1 MSKKMI
7 YVISFVLVVG
17 LVTNVTVV
25 RATDW
30 TGSAGDSDWMN
41 PSNWSPILPVAGER
55 VDIENATPLTWP
67 ILDGG
72 TVTCGQV
79 RIAYVG
85 SSVGELTVT
94 GGAILNVVGEL
105 RLGRQE
111 DVPLPTGHLY
121 ISGEDTLIN
130 VTELIEC
137 GRYGNGII
145 DMSGG
150 YLHSDANCGWPSG
163 MGVLVRCT

>member
-1 MSKKMI
+1 MCKKMI

-30 TGSAGDSDWMN
+30 TGAAGDSDWMT
-41 PSNWSPILPVAGER
+41 PANWSPILPVAGER
-55 VDIENATPLTWP
+55 VDIENATPLIWP

-85 SSVGELTVT
+85 NSVGELTVT
-94 GGAILNVVGEL
+94 GGAVLNVAGEL

-111 DVPLPTGHLY
+111 SIPTPVGYLY
-121 ISGEDTLIN
+121 ISGETTTIN

-137 GRYGNGII
+137 GRHGKGII
-145 DMSGG
+145 VMSGG
-150 YLHSDANCGWPSG
+150 YLHSDA
-163 MGVLVRCT
+163 